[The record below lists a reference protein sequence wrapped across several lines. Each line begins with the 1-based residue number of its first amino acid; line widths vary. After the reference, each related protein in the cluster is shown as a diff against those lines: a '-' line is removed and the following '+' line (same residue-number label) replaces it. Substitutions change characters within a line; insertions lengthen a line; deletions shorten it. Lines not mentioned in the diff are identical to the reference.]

1 MSRIALVHDYFVQ
14 MGGAE
19 RVAEAMHDSFPSAP
33 LYTTVALPQSLPQ
46 RLRQADIRTSPLQ
59 RLPAIDRRFRHYF
72 MLYPFAVEHFDL
84 SNYDLIFSSSSG
96 YAKGVRR
103 RGNAIHVCY
112 CHTPMR
118 WVWRY
123 DDYVAR
129 EKFGRFARTMLPM
142 MLWPLKKWDLRA
154 SQQPNYYIANSRL
167 MAERIKKIY
176 KREAHV
182 IPPPIDVNRFHMSNE
197 IEDYYLVLSCLM
209 PYKRIDLAIE
219 ACQRMNRRLVIIGDG
234 PDRARLEKMADDRV
248 EFLGR
253 QPDKIVNYYAAR
265 CRALLFPGEED
276 FGMAPLEANA
286 AGRPVIAFRG
296 GGAVETVEE
305 EVTGVFFDEANCL
318 SLSEAIEK
326 FESMRFDQYTLRRHA
341 EKFDRTVFAFRVLQF
356 LGSIAPA
363 SCSEELLAGA
373 RLLSQNI
380 SRRVWPLLDQSGST
394 LRELS
399 SNTEG
404 VSFQFSSSPL
414 YLVSLK

>member
-19 RVAEAMHDSFPSAP
+19 RVAEAMHESFPLAP
-33 LYTTVALPQSLPQ
+33 MYTTVALPQSLPE
-46 RLRQADIRTSPLQ
+46 RLRNADIRTSLLQ
-59 RLPAIDRRFRHYF
+59 HLPAMDKRFRHYF
-72 MLYPFAVEHFDL
+72 MLYPFAVENFDL
-84 SNYDLIFSSSSG
+84 SEYDLIFSSSSG

-103 RGNAIHVCY
+103 RRNAIHVCY

-129 EKFGRFARTMLPM
+129 ERFGGISRSLLPM

-154 SQQPNYYIANSRL
+154 AQQPNYYIANSRL
-167 MAERIKKIY
+167 VANRIKSIY
-176 KREAHV
+176 GREAHV

-197 IEDYYLVLSCLM
+197 IDDYYLVLSRLM
-209 PYKRIDLAIE
+209 AYKRIDLAIE
-219 ACQRMNRRLVIIGDG
+219 ACKRMNRRLIVIGDG
-234 PDRARLEKMADDRV
+234 PDRERLEKLGDDRI

-286 AGRPVIAFRG
+286 AGRPVIAYRA

-305 EVTGVFFDEANCL
+305 EVTGVFFDQPNSL
-318 SLSEAIEK
+318 SLAEAIEK
-326 FESMRFDQYTLRRHA
+326 FEGLRFDQYSLRRHA
-341 EKFDRTVFAFRVLQF
+341 EKFDRSVFSFRVLQF
-356 LGSIAPA
+356 LGSVAPS
-363 SCSEELLAGA
+363 SCSPELLTGA

-380 SRRVWPLLDQSGST
+380 SRRVWPRLA
-394 LRELS
+394 
-399 SNTEG
+399 
-404 VSFQFSSSPL
+404 
-414 YLVSLK
+414 LVG

>member
-19 RVAEAMHDSFPSAP
+19 RVAEAMHESFPSAP
-33 LYTTVALPQSLPQ
+33 MYTTVALPQSLPQ
-46 RLRQADIRTSPLQ
+46 RLRLADIRTSPLQ
-59 RLPAIDRRFRHYF
+59 HLPSIERRFRHYF
-72 MLYPFAVEHFDL
+72 MLYPFAVENFDL
-84 SNYDLIFSSSSG
+84 SEYDLIFSSSSG

-103 RGNAIHVCY
+103 RRNAIHVCY

-129 EKFGRFARTMLPM
+129 ERFGRLARTLLPAL
-142 MLWPLKKWDLRA
+142 LWPLRRWDLRA
-154 SQQPNYYIANSRL
+154 ARQPNYYIANSRL
-167 MAERIKKIY
+167 VADRIKKIY
-176 KREAHV
+176 GREAHV

-197 IEDYYLVLSCLM
+197 IDDYYLVLSRLM

-219 ACQRMNRRLVIIGDG
+219 ACKRMNRRLIVIGDG
-234 PDRARLEKMADDRV
+234 PDRKRLEKLADDRI

-286 AGRPVIAFRG
+286 AGRPVIAYRA

-305 EVTGVFFDEANCL
+305 NVTGVFFDQATSV
-318 SLSEAIEK
+318 SLGEAIEK
-326 FESMRFDQYTLRRHA
+326 FEGMRFDQYTLRRHA
-341 EKFDRTVFAFRVLQF
+341 EKFDRPVFTFRVLQF
-356 LGSIAPA
+356 LGSVAPS
-363 SCSEELLAGA
+363 SCSPELLTGA

-380 SRRVWPLLDQSGST
+380 SRRVWPRLA
-394 LRELS
+394 
-399 SNTEG
+399 
-404 VSFQFSSSPL
+404 
-414 YLVSLK
+414 LVG

>member
-19 RVAEAMHDSFPSAP
+19 RVAEAMHESFPSAP
-33 LYTTVALPQSLPQ
+33 MYTTVALPHSLPQ
-46 RLRQADIRTSPLQ
+46 RLRMADIRTSPLQ
-59 RLPAIDRRFRHYF
+59 HLPSIERRFRHYF
-72 MLYPFAVEHFDL
+72 MLYPFAVENFDL
-84 SNYDLIFSSSSG
+84 SEYDLIFSSSSG

-103 RGNAIHVCY
+103 RRNAIHVCY

-129 EKFGRFARTMLPM
+129 ERFGRLQRTLLPAL
-142 MLWPLKKWDLRA
+142 LWPLKQWDLRA
-154 SQQPNYYIANSRL
+154 ARQPNYYIANSRL
-167 MAERIKKIY
+167 VADRIKKIY
-176 KREAHV
+176 GREAHV

-197 IEDYYLVLSCLM
+197 IDDYYLVLSRLM

-219 ACQRMNRRLVIIGDG
+219 ACKRLNRRLIVIGDG
-234 PDRARLEKMADDRV
+234 PDRNRLEKLADDRI

-286 AGRPVIAFRG
+286 AGRPVIAYRA

-305 EVTGVFFDEANCL
+305 NVTGVFFDQASSV
-318 SLSEAIEK
+318 SLAEAIEK
-326 FESMRFDQYTLRRHA
+326 FEGLRFDQYMLRRHA
-341 EKFDRTVFAFRVLQF
+341 EKFDRSVFTFRVLQF
-356 LGSIAPA
+356 LGSVAPS
-363 SCSEELLAGA
+363 SCSPELLTGA
-373 RLLSQNI
+373 RLLSENI
-380 SRRVWPLLDQSGST
+380 SRRVWPRLA
-394 LRELS
+394 
-399 SNTEG
+399 
-404 VSFQFSSSPL
+404 
-414 YLVSLK
+414 LVG